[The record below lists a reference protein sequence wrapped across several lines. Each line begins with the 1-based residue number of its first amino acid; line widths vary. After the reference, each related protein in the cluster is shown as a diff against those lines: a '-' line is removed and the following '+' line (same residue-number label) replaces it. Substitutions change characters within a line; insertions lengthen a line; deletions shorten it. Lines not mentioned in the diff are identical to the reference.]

1 MCVCVVVVVVVVVVD
16 SLRPVQSYLLLL
28 AEFVYCS
35 VHTVLQCELRTQ
47 QSKDSDNYSFRYHKT
62 KQKTHPIVLLFLPR

>member
-1 MCVCVVVVVVVVVVD
+1 VCVVVVVVVVVVD

-28 AEFVYCS
+28 GEFVYCS

-62 KQKTHPIVLLFLPR
+62 KQKLIQ